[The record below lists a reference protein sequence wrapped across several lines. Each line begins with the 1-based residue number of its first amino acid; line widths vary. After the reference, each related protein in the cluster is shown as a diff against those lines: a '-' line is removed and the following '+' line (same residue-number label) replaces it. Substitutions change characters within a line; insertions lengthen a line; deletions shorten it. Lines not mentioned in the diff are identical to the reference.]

1 MLQLIIIQ
9 KDMFIISLIMGAGMG
24 FTYDLIRCFRRL
36 IFHNNFFI
44 SVEDII
50 FWIAWALIIISQI
63 HHYNFGKFRIY
74 VFIGVFLGVTIY
86 ALTISKVFIYFMTYI
101 LHNLRMFVKKT
112 NKLLKN
118 GARQVKIRVI
128 TAKKNRIGKK

>member
-1 MLQLIIIQ
+1 
-9 KDMFIISLIMGAGMG
+9 MFIISLIMGAGMG

-44 SVEDII
+44 SVEDIV
-50 FWIAWALIIISQI
+50 FWIVWALIIINRI
-63 HHYNFGKFRIY
+63 HLYNFGKFRIY

-86 ALTISKVFIYFMTYI
+86 ALTISKVFMYIMTYI
-101 LHNLRMFVKKT
+101 LRNLRMFVKKT

-118 GARQVKIRVI
+118 GARQVKIKVI
-128 TAKKNRIGKK
+128 TAKNSEIDKQ

>member
-1 MLQLIIIQ
+1 
-9 KDMFIISLIMGAGMG
+9 MF
-24 FTYDLIRCFRRL
+24 F
-36 IFHNNFFI
+36 NFI
-44 SVEDII
+44 SYLMKILLGFHIEV
-50 FWIAWALIIISQI
+50 LISQI
-63 HHYNFGKFRIY
+63 DELREKYNGQIIVNYNFGKFRIY

-128 TAKKNRIGKK
+128 TAKKIRIGKK